1 MKTATSIIEI
11 EEFTLSSGKRLE
23 KISVAFET
31 LGKLSEAGDNAI
43 LVFHALSGS
52 AHIAGENTEFAK
64 DCAFWTEENFT
75 GWWDGFV
82 GNGKLIDSG
91 KNFIVCMN
99 ILGGCYG
106 TTGPSSPNPKTG
118 VPYGSLFPEISI
130 EDMARLQERVL
141 KRLGVEKL
149 KAVIGSSMGG
159 YIALEFCML
168 FGERVEKAVI
178 IGSAASTSSL
188 NKLHN
193 LEQIIAIENDPDF
206 GNGDYYGRQRPDKG
220 LMLARMIGGKRY
232 VDIDTI
238 NERAK
243 KEVILPGDY
252 IYGYKLQHHVE
263 SYIFHQGKNFVKRFD
278 ANSYLLIV
286 KAMQSFDLAG
296 KYGSGSLENAFSR
309 MPKGIE
315 FLIVSIDSDVCYFTE
330 EQDAL
335 VNAFQANGIK
345 CAFELVHSVKGHD
358 SFLLEPE
365 RYYFLGN
372 FIDSGKGGKAV
383 ILQLQKEK
391 PSEK

>member
-1 MKTATSIIEI
+1 MQTATSVIEI
-11 EEFTLSSGKRLE
+11 EEFPLSSGKRLE
-23 KISVAFET
+23 KISIAFET
-31 LGKLSEAGDNAI
+31 VGRLSEKKDNAV

-52 AHIAGENTEFAK
+52 AHIAGINEEFSK
-64 DCAFWTEENFT
+64 ECAFWTEENIT

-82 GNGKLIDSG
+82 GNGKLIDS
-91 KNFIVCMN
+91 KENFVICMN

-106 TTGPSSPNPKTG
+106 TTGPSSTSPKTG
-118 VPYGSLFPEISI
+118 KPYGSSFPEISI

-141 KRLGVEKL
+141 ERLGVEKL

-168 FGERVEKAVI
+168 FGERVKKAII

-193 LEQIIAIENDPDF
+193 LEQIIAIENDPNF
-206 GNGDYYGRQRPDKG
+206 NNGDYYGVQKPDKG

-243 KEVILPGDY
+243 KEVVLPSDY

-286 KAMQSFDLAG
+286 KAMQSFDLAR
-296 KYGSGSLENAFSR
+296 KYGQGSLESAFSK

-335 VNAFQANGIK
+335 VNALQANGVS
-345 CAFELVHSVKGHD
+345 CTFELVHSVKGHD

-365 RYYFLGN
+365 RYYFLKDFLEGRALDARAAN
-372 FIDSGKGGKAV
+372 ESKF
-383 ILQLQKEK
+383 QKK
-391 PSEK
+391 RI